1 MESKELLSEVFNCV
15 AEIGINGTLDALQH
29 GKKMVQN
36 QKQLD
41 SMDYKVSLILQK
53 ISEFT
58 TMPIHII
65 IDGTQKTDERKIA
78 VSLSVYFIK
87 EYCDLSLREMKAIL
101 KKDESSMSRYFRF
114 AMNIIK
120 KTNHKTEVEKKFMQH
135 YNSMQIALLNNK

>member
-15 AEIGINGTLDALQH
+15 AEIGINGTLDALEQ
-29 GKKMVQN
+29 GKKIVKN

-53 ISEFT
+53 VSEFT
-58 TMPIHII
+58 TIPIHII
-65 IDGTQKTDERKIA
+65 IDGTQKTDDRKIA

-114 AMNIIK
+114 AMDIVK
-120 KTNHKTEVEKKFMQH
+120 KTNHKTELEKTFIGH
-135 YNSMQIALLNNK
+135 YNNLQIALLNK

>member
-15 AEIGINGTLDALQH
+15 AEIGINGTLDALEQ
-29 GKKMVQN
+29 GKKIVKN

-53 ISEFT
+53 VSEFT
-58 TMPIHII
+58 TIPIHII
-65 IDGTQKTDERKIA
+65 IDGTQKTDDRKIA

-114 AMNIIK
+114 AMDIVK
-120 KTNHKTEVEKKFMQH
+120 KTNHKTDLEKTFIGH
-135 YNSMQIALLNNK
+135 YNNLQIALLNK